1 MSDYG
6 GDDDPGYD
14 DGPAYELVILSG
26 RHGFIYFAKML
37 MAEPVILNR

>member
-14 DGPAYELVILSG
+14 DGPAYESVISITA
-26 RHGFIYFAKML
+26 HKSA
-37 MAEPVILNR
+37 LN